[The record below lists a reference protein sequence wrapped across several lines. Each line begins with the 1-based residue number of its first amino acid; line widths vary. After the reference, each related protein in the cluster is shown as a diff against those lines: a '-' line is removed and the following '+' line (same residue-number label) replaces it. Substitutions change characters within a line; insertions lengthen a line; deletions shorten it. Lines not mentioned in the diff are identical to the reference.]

1 MEDFFTSI
9 TPESNFNAYSTPPSP
24 NYNSLDFW
32 SAHPDKSSYA
42 TLQPDTKTKN
52 SHEVDCFYVHPTGF
66 YLKEWNAPLDLENSA
81 YDRVDLTLATQAS
94 AYSSVCNIYA
104 PHYRQATYAAIATNQ
119 ADNSLKA
126 LNLAYEDIKNAFDY
140 YLKNFNQDKP
150 FILASH
156 SQGSLHCQRLI
167 TEKAFKNVFK
177 SRMIAAYLIGY
188 PLEKKLLI
196 DNHYKVSGSPI
207 ETGCIIQFCTVGVGA
222 SSLSLGG
229 IKKRLKYW
237 KFNGESYALDEIN
250 DLASTNP
257 VSWDGSQ
264 DWSVVP
270 KESFIM
276 PRVTGKSVYFNFS
289 AVNKTSPKI
298 TEIKFA
304 ADQNMDIRLRDD
316 GLLESKGS
324 TIERILKRDITGNR
338 DLHIWDYQLFW
349 GQIRENSQK
358 RVKEFLKNNG

>member
-9 TPESNFNAYSTPPSP
+9 TPESNFNASSTPRSP

-42 TLQPDTKTKN
+42 TLQPDTKTNN
-52 SHEVDCFYVHPTGF
+52 SHGVDCFYVHPTGF
-66 YLKEWNAPLDLENSA
+66 YLKEWNAPLDLESSA

-94 AYSSVCNIYA
+94 AYSSGCNIYA

-140 YLKNFNQDKP
+140 YLKNFNEDKP

-196 DNHYKVSGSPI
+196 DNHYKASDSPI
-207 ETGCIIQFCTVGVGA
+207 DTGCIIQFCTVGVGA

-257 VSWDGSQ
+257 VSWDGGQ

-316 GLLESKGS
+316 GLIESKGP

-349 GQIRENSQK
+349 GQLRENSQK
-358 RVKEFLKNNG
+358 RIKEFLKNNG